1 MFKDMVCA
9 LSKNKQL
16 QYRLLFMWILTAIVI
31 FTYPVWKEDHHK
43 QVVKDSGKIEA
54 LYKRSNRDS
63 NGNSSI
69 THLVKLE
76 NGNVYQIS
84 KENYNKFSVCNNCN
98 INIYKDRYTRS
109 NFGIFLCSIYLL
121 SCLGLAI
128 FIIEMF
134 FKYIV
139 SFLMFFR
146 WALNH
151 SNEKTYAEF
160 MSDHNKDRERYR

>member
-1 MFKDMVCA
+1 MLKDMVGA

-31 FTYPVWKEDHHK
+31 FTYPVFKEDHHK

-63 NGNSSI
+63 NGDLSI

-98 INIYKDRYTRS
+98 INIYKNVYTRS

-121 SCLGLAI
+121 SCLGLSI

-139 SFLMFFR
+139 SFLMFFK

-151 SNEKTYAEF
+151 SNEKTFAEF
-160 MSDHNKDRERYR
+160 MSDHKKNRER